1 MLHVILRPPFD
12 ELQPYKVHG
21 HVFGDT
27 ETTET
32 VSPKCVRC
40 CAHFE
45 IGQSTSAVPI
55 GLVQSV
61 WADKTELDL
70 IYRSFEGI
78 PKRFHRHA
86 DHDQTSKWFG
96 DDAKFIVANWT

>member
-12 ELQPYKVHG
+12 ELQPYKVHD

-27 ETTET
+27 ET
-32 VSPKCVRC
+32 VKPKCVC
-40 CAHFE
+40 IHFE
-45 IGQSTSAVPI
+45 IGQSTEQI
-55 GLVQSV
+55 NIDLVESV
-61 WADKTELDL
+61 WADGAELDL
-70 IYRSFEGI
+70 IFRSFEGI

-86 DHDQTSKWFG
+86 DHDQTTKLFG

>member
-12 ELQPYKVHG
+12 ELQPYKVHD

-27 ETTET
+27 ET
-32 VSPKCVRC
+32 VKPKCV

-45 IGQSTSAVPI
+45 IGDSTKEI
-55 GLVQSV
+55 N
-61 WADKTELDL
+61 LDL
-70 IYRSFEGI
+70 VESVLAEDFELRHIFTYFSGL
-78 PKRFHRHA
+78 PMRFIENDLRTLA
-86 DHDQTSKWFG
+86 PQQQWFG

>member
-1 MLHVILRPPFD
+1 MLHVILKPPFD
-12 ELQPYKVHG
+12 ELLANP
-21 HVFGDT
+21 
-27 ETTET
+27 EA
-32 VSPKCVRC
+32 KCK

-45 IGQSTSAVPI
+45 IGESANEVNI
-55 GLVQSV
+55 DLVESV
-61 WADKTELDL
+61 WADGAELDL
-70 IYRSFEGI
+70 IMRSFEGI

>member
-12 ELQPYKVHG
+12 ELQPYKVYD

-45 IGQSTSAVPI
+45 IGQPASAIPI
-55 GLVQSV
+55 ALIESV
-61 WADKTELDL
+61 WADGNEL
-70 IYRSFEGI
+70 IEIIKHFEGI
-78 PKRFHRHA
+78 PKRFNRFNL
-86 DHDQTSKWFG
+86 DPTMKWFG

>member
-1 MLHVILRPPFD
+1 MLHIILRPPFN
-12 ELQPYKVHG
+12 ELLKDDPVYQKLISEDNKYK
-21 HVFGDT
+21 
-27 ETTET
+27 
-32 VSPKCVRC
+32 

-55 GLVQSV
+55 DLVESV
-61 WADKTELDL
+61 WADGAELDL

-78 PKRFHRHA
+78 PKRFHRYP

-96 DDAKFIVANWT
+96 PDAQFIVANWT